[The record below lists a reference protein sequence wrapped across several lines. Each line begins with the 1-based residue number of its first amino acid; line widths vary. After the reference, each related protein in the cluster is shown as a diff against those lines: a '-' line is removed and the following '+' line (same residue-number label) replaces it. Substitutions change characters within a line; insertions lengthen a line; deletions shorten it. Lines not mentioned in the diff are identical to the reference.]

1 MSKIK
6 SAKQLTFT
14 YFSIVAFAIIT
25 IHFSVLEST
34 VENLEHFTAQYRL
47 ESLANSLNEA
57 DINSDIVVLDNFST
71 AYIGYGALPDSLEI
85 SKQLA
90 LNSAVEIYKAGRVD
104 QETDYF
110 VMKTTVMVNGEM
122 LDAYIVNNDPIFEL
136 SEEKTLKSQ
145 ANQLL
150 LSFGLLI
157 LSLLV
162 VLKIASRLTKPYSSL
177 ANQLSAKT
185 EGDLSPLTLPAA
197 GKTVELV
204 TLTESINTYQ
214 SQIADML
221 ERERAFNRFASHELR
236 TPLMVLR
243 GSLSLLEHAND
254 PQFVDKQRVR
264 MTTAVEAMQDYVET
278 LLSLTREKED
288 AVTPWRLN
296 SAEIETLLSHFQML
310 LEEKNIEVLVN
321 VEHAPCLRVSHKAVG
336 ILVGNLIKNAFVY
349 TEQGQITIHVSSN
362 AIVIQDTG
370 VGLESNSKVNQGYGL
385 GLVIAQ
391 DIARKYGWQ
400 IDLKENDAGG
410 CTASVTGLENEGLK

>member
-34 VENLEHFTAQYRL
+34 VENLEHFTAQHRL
-47 ESLANSLNEA
+47 ELLANSLKEV
-57 DINSDIVVLDNFST
+57 DIDSDEVVLDNFST
-71 AYIGYGALPDSLEI
+71 AYIGDDALPDSFEI
-85 SKQLA
+85 SKQLT
-90 LNSAVEIYKAGRVD
+90 LNSAVEIYKAGRVG

-110 VMKTTVMVNGEM
+110 VMKTEVLVNGEM

-136 SEEKTLKSQ
+136 SEDKALSSQ
-145 ANQLL
+145 TNQLL

-177 ANQLSAKT
+177 TNQLSAKPK
-185 EGDLSPLTLPAA
+185 GDLSPLTLPAA

-214 SQIADML
+214 SQIAEML

-243 GSLSLLEHAND
+243 GSLSLLEHSND
-254 PQFVDKQRVR
+254 PHFVDKQRVR

-288 AVTPWRLN
+288 AVTPWQLN

-310 LEEKNIEVLVN
+310 LEERDIEVSVN

-336 ILVGNLIKNAFVY
+336 ILIGNLIKNAFVY
-349 TEQGQITIHVSSN
+349 TEQGHITVHVSSN
-362 AIVIQDTG
+362 AVVIKDTG
-370 VGLESNSKVNQGYGL
+370 VGLENESKANQGYGL

-400 IDLKENDAGG
+400 IDLKANEAGG

>member
-34 VENLEHFTAQYRL
+34 VENLEHFTAQHRL
-47 ESLANSLNEA
+47 ELLANSLKNI
-57 DINSDIVVLDNFST
+57 DIQSDEVVLDNFST
-71 AYIGYGALPDSLEI
+71 AYIGYDALPDSLEI
-85 SKQLA
+85 SRQLTP
-90 LNSAVEIYKAGRVD
+90 NSVVEIYKAGRVD

-110 VMKTTVMVNGEM
+110 VMKTAVMVNGQM
-122 LDAYIVNNDPIFEL
+122 LDAFIVNNDPIFEL
-136 SEEKTLKSQ
+136 SEEQALNSQ
-145 ANQLL
+145 TNQLL

-162 VLKIASRLTKPYSSL
+162 VLQIASRLTKPYASL

-185 EGDLSPLTLPAA
+185 KGDLSPLTLPVA

-243 GSLSLLEHAND
+243 GSLSLLEHSND

-278 LLSLTREKED
+278 LLSLTREKEET
-288 AVTPWRLN
+288 VTPWKLDN
-296 SAEIETLLSHFQML
+296 TEIETLLSHFQL
-310 LEEKNIEVLVN
+310 LVEEKNIEVSVN
-321 VEHAPCLRVSHKAVG
+321 IEHAPCLRVSHKAVG
-336 ILVGNLIKNAFVY
+336 ILIGNLIKNAFAY
-349 TEQGQITIHVSSN
+349 TEQGHISIHVSSN
-362 AIVIQDTG
+362 AVVIEDTG
-370 VGLESNSKVNQGYGL
+370 VGLENDSKANQGYGL

-400 IDLKENDAGG
+400 IDLNTNEAGG
-410 CTASVTGLENEGLK
+410 CTASVTGLDNEGLK